1 MKDFKVTVSSELVT
15 VWVTI
20 ALVLAF
26 LKLLT
31 SVSLSWAWVLVALFM
46 PVMIVIGVSVVLIL
60 SDEVSLAIRQ
70 ARSKFRAE
78 PNQQQSAQPHPD
90 TSEDTN
96 SH

>member
-1 MKDFKVTVSSELVT
+1 MQDFKVTVSSELVT

-20 ALVLAF
+20 SLVLAF

-46 PVMIVIGVSVVLIL
+46 PVMIVIGVSIILIV
-60 SDEVSLAIRQ
+60 SDEVALAIRQ
-70 ARSKFRAE
+70 FRTRIRAGR
-78 PNQQQSAQPHPD
+78 NQQQSVQQHPD
-90 TSEDTN
+90 TGEDTN